1 MWILFVAINLADI
14 GEAGI
19 LRLCGWRC
27 GLCTTGEGVCVARAN
42 FGRG

>member
-1 MWILFVAINLADI
+1 LLVAINLADI

-19 LRLCGWRC
+19 LGLCGWRC
-27 GLCTTGEGVCVARAN
+27 GLCAAGEEVFVARAN